1 MKKNWFAKAAASVT
15 CLAMLVGCGGGNAQ
29 THANEV
35 TVNLGQE
42 PPELNSILTTSTGSM
57 NVLRHC
63 MEGLVM
69 QKENDEIVP
78 GVAETWDV
86 SDDSKTYTFHLRKD
100 AKWSNGDPVTA
111 QDFKFAFDTHFN
123 VNTGATYASTWKSK
137 IKGAEEVYA
146 KTKGLSTEEAQ
157 KVIDQYAGWKAVDD
171 YTFVV
176 EFTEPFGYALDLLAF
191 PSFFPVN
198 QKAYEEMGG
207 YDKKYGTTETN
218 LLYNGRFTITKWTH
232 NESLELTKNDNY
244 WDKDSVKLDKITMKM
259 IADANTALNE
269 YKAGNLDMM
278 EVNGEQVQTL
288 EADDQ
293 YKDQLANFDDGG
305 AWYFEYNF
313 TSKGF
318 NNKKV
323 RQAITSGIDVQS
335 LVEKIMLSKHSKVSN
350 MFTPPAITN
359 GKFGEY
365 CGDILVR
372 KDFAEAKKL
381 LEEGLAEE
389 RLTLETFKPK
399 LLCDE
404 TTAAVKQANY
414 IQEQLKTNLG
424 LTVEVDQKTYKARLA
439 DMDKKNYD
447 FVLAGWGPDYN
458 DPMTYLDLYL
468 SDSLNN
474 HAGYANPEYDEI
486 VTNAQ
491 TIADQDKYF
500 AELKKAEEILADE
513 QPVGFLYNR
522 NKDYILNPS
531 VKGVVRTAFQDIN
544 LNYAYIEQ

>member
-35 TVNLGQE
+35 TVNLVQE

-157 KVIDQYAGWKAVDD
+157 KVIDQYAGWKAVDK
-171 YTFVV
+171 YTFQVTFTGPFQYAVV
-176 EFTEPFGYALDLLAF
+176 LMAF

-198 QKAYEEMGG
+198 QKAYEAAGG
-207 YDKKYGTTETN
+207 NKKYGTDADK
-218 LLYNGRFTITKWTH
+218 LAYNGPFTITSWAH
-232 NESLELTKNDNY
+232 EDSIVLEKNPDY
-244 WDKDSVKLDKITMKM
+244 WNAENIKLDKITMRM
-259 IADANTALNE
+259 ISQENTAINE
-269 YKAGNLDMM
+269 FNNGSIDMIGLTGDNIAQF
-278 EVNGEQVQTL
+278 ENAQG
-288 EADDQ
+288 
-293 YKDQLANFDDGG
+293 FDDGG

-389 RLTLETFKPK
+389 GLTLETFKPK